1 MLEIAAIIFL
11 IVTAPFWI
19 PIVWGLLV
27 GMVSFGFMA
36 IFWVIFI
43 VAVLYLI
50 FVS

>member
-27 GMVSFGFMA
+27 GMLNFGFMA